1 MPREQQKKYFRHH
14 RGLLADSMSTMVEV
28 NGLDDIKRIVEEDSF
43 LKGLYK
49 NIRIGDGFIDERCVP
64 YGWGN
69 MVYYVL
75 ADFDNCTGQCIGMT
89 NFKED

>member
-1 MPREQQKKYFRHH
+1 MANKKYFRFH
-14 RGLLADSMSTMVEV
+14 RGLFEDSMSTMVEV
-28 NGLDDIKRIVEEDSF
+28 NGIDDIKSIIKKDFVFKD
-43 LKGLYK
+43 LYK
-49 NIRIGDGFIDERCVP
+49 NIRIGEGVVDERCVP

-89 NFKED
+89 NFK